1 MAGGKHIL
9 GKAKR
14 HIFGTAKVG
23 EKGQIV
29 IPKDARQI
37 FGVKPGDTLLILG
50 DEETGIIVTK
60 PDVLRDAADEMY
72 YRVNERYGI
81 YEQDDRFVYND
92 AVDMDTI
99 PKNFDIRHL
108 YHPLDLWRIQVL
120 KQADVVLLQF
130 QTEFMQKRPSCA
142 STKLPRCA

>member
-1 MAGGKHIL
+1 MQIVTYQIFPTALRLTNWKTGCKLYKYEIYLLKEAGGVAGGKHIL

-60 PDVLRDAADEMY
+60 PDVLRDAADEIFGKM
-72 YRVNERYGI
+72 ER
-81 YEQDDRFVYND
+81 
-92 AVDMDTI
+92 
-99 PKNFDIRHL
+99 
-108 YHPLDLWRIQVL
+108 
-120 KQADVVLLQF
+120 
-130 QTEFMQKRPSCA
+130 
-142 STKLPRCA
+142 

>member
-1 MAGGKHIL
+1 MQTVIYQIFPTALRLTNWKTGCKLYKYEIYPLKEGGGVAGGKHIL

-60 PDVLRDAADEMY
+60 PDVLRDAADEIFGKM
-72 YRVNERYGI
+72 ER
-81 YEQDDRFVYND
+81 
-92 AVDMDTI
+92 
-99 PKNFDIRHL
+99 
-108 YHPLDLWRIQVL
+108 
-120 KQADVVLLQF
+120 
-130 QTEFMQKRPSCA
+130 
-142 STKLPRCA
+142 